1 MMELERIEN
10 QDVVEDV
17 NNYEEKEVEVTE
29 ETEQVDE
36 QVYLPEPQ
44 KKKSK
49 AGLIFGGTVGAVAGV
64 GLYHLV
70 IRPKLQARKL
80 RKAKELL
87 EANGA
92 TVFMPEPEE
101 VDTEYDV
108 LDEDYESE
116 TEEETNE

>member
-17 NNYEEKEVEVTE
+17 NNYEEKEVTE

-49 AGLIFGGTVGAVAGV
+49 AGLIFGGTVGAGV
-64 GLYHLV
+64 GFGLYHLV
-70 IRPKLQARKL
+70 IKPKLKARRL
-80 RKAKELL
+80 RKAQELL
-87 EANGA
+87 ESNGA
-92 TVFMPEPEE
+92 TVYYPVIEE
-101 VDTEYDV
+101 NDDDCDV
-108 LDEDYESE
+108 LDEAYE
-116 TEEETNE
+116 TENEDETNE